1 MLLTLNWSNNIADL
15 FDKGCQFVVEVAP
28 KSTTS
33 GIFNAAAICLHHQA
47 DINRKLTIV
56 QEIQEIL

>member
-1 MLLTLNWSNNIADL
+1 MALTISSIGMLLTLNWSNNIADL

-33 GIFNAAAICLHHQA
+33 GIFNAAAI
-47 DINRKLTIV
+47 
-56 QEIQEIL
+56 